1 MPSGLENIGANAS
14 DVTLSQAASGVD
26 HTHRAD
32 IDMTDQPDNEASDA
46 SSYDPAAALFDKITQ
61 SNGTSGN
68 KRKSPGSKDS
78 TQPDNVKRV
87 RLQQDRPG
95 HSRELP
101 SSTTDRAKQL
111 PAGIWQHIF
120 TLVSP
125 QTLGRLL
132 SVNKL
137 FHTFLSPSSTTT
149 PLAHRN
155 DLRSALPHLKPEVIW
170 QASRRL
176 FCPRMPAPL
185 KGKSELHMW
194 RLICSTACQF
204 CGSKSDLQSFN
215 APDEWHRGPGAKGVS
230 PIFPFSV
237 CICGTCLVKRSTKEL
252 DVLLSSTI
260 PSLLLPALPPIFVTD
275 QLHVLPPR
283 VMQTGALPPN
293 TQVTKFFWSEHINQI
308 KNEFEQVKV
317 LGSAATEEWVKG
329 LEIRGKQALADA
341 SRWEK
346 WELAGGLNY
355 VRVSLSTT
363 KPDPPKAENQNLGRV
378 ASLPKLLLNQPL
390 SSSTRSHEEHQVRT
404 SNPNEIPS
412 LTGKPDAP
420 LQQPRPQGQQKRTK
434 EEVAQL
440 KAQRRADIERRAM
453 LLNPPLTASVLAH
466 IPSFQAALQLI
477 TPLDDNA
484 WELLK
489 PRLLAQRSE
498 AEVREREN
506 TANARALQET
516 QQNGSK
522 PAREP
527 REVPDQ
533 EWDDIQG
540 PVRARISA
548 YADEIIKGWNNGEK
562 VKRKNTPQFA
572 ADVLLYVRKRFY
584 AEVAKDAAAAVAAGK
599 EPIVE
604 PPEGPWTQKLT
615 LENMK
620 WVFDMKVKP
629 RTEQFRKELFLCN
642 GCNPS
647 GNLKFFGFEGVIQ
660 HYAAKH
666 TGVLSLGNVVVH
678 WRAEWPAAPP
688 FSPDPRAIELGQYG
702 KSSSHSLPQTGAAAQ
717 QGFASYQ
724 PAPPAGYGPP
734 GYSAPFPAPPLHYS
748 SGPPATMPP
757 TDYGGV
763 VPHAYGTPYSSASY
777 PDTMAYS
784 SYPPQFSSGA
794 AYGSHGQTN
803 AYVEPRTSGPGSY
816 DYGSY
821 PNHQGAFDAQRPKVP
836 YKTRLNAMAKIA
848 KDAWFKLGGVKK
860 LHPSI
865 KVSTVI
871 HRIAKNFQENYDEE
885 ASLSMFAEALSSHK
899 DMRAVRTANDI
910 SCKTCTS
917 RRAFTLVNLVTHFM
931 TQHVEGPEAQ
941 GLTPMDWQVDMVSLP
956 DEACLAKVKRK
967 LQNNQA
973 AHAIVE
979 DAIPWA
985 FEKSFIDK
993 FLQPGSSE
1001 EEMEEA
1007 APIVKSSGKLGKNPA
1022 KASGAHAAQ
1031 QCQTPKAPEAKDRAQ
1046 QQFEHRPGPQPSAKK
1061 APATTQSLPRA
1072 QLQAQTY
1079 DKARGDVP
1087 HLRPASE
1094 VYGSH
1099 KKGRAVAVQEQ
1110 PTTSTSTQEKPRSN
1124 RQPAS
1129 ESESAKRS
1137 ERREVKIK
1145 KEDEANNTPST
1156 STQPRNPTHW
1166 RDERSHDYRDARE
1179 QRYSIAE
1186 PSGPRDRSAS
1196 VGNRPQEYRPPVE
1209 APPSNTTSG
1218 FIEARRGGRQDRPA
1232 LENHSHAIEEEV
1244 VYVDESGR
1252 EIGRGMRARDTLPQE
1267 TRYGVPDGRVFEDHG
1282 YAPPGWYEDHYPARY
1297 RTRSPLP
1304 RYGQPVHRYE
1314 AEHAPHHVYYD
1325 YHDPRAT
1332 AGPPAGAYE
1341 LVEVRSQYGDY
1352 FIRRPVQHDERD
1364 FYTYDTRPP
1373 MREQSAYPAPRAAE
1387 GHLNGRYAV
1396 DPRAS
1401 VAPGHA
1407 AARPE
1412 YDDYDPRYPPP
1423 DKEDDAYHGN
1433 QR

>member
-1 MPSGLENIGANAS
+1 MSCGVGSIEANAS
-14 DVTLSQAASGVD
+14 DVTLTQEAPAVD
-26 HTHRAD
+26 HNHHAD
-32 IDMTDQPDNEASDA
+32 VDMTDQPDNEASDA

-61 SNGTSGN
+61 SSGTSGN
-68 KRKSPGSKDS
+68 KRKSPGSKDP
-78 TQPDNVKRV
+78 TQPDNVKR
-87 RLQQDRPG
+87 
-95 HSRELP
+95 
-101 SSTTDRAKQL
+101 
-111 PAGIWQHIF
+111 
-120 TLVSP
+120 
-125 QTLGRLL
+125 
-132 SVNKL
+132 
-137 FHTFLSPSSTTT
+137 
-149 PLAHRN
+149 
-155 DLRSALPHLKPEVIW
+155 
-170 QASRRL
+170 
-176 FCPRMPAPL
+176 
-185 KGKSELHMW
+185 
-194 RLICSTACQF
+194 
-204 CGSKSDLQSFN
+204 
-215 APDEWHRGPGAKGVS
+215 
-230 PIFPFSV
+230 
-237 CICGTCLVKRSTKEL
+237 EL
-252 DVLLSSTI
+252 DVLLSSTT

-275 QLHVLPPR
+275 QMHVLPPR
-283 VMQTGALPPN
+283 VIQTGVLPPN

-308 KNEFEQVKV
+308 KNEFEQVKL

-346 WELAGGLNY
+346 WKLNGGLNQ
-355 VRVSLSTT
+355 VRVSLGAT
-363 KPDPPKAENQNLGRV
+363 KPDPPKAENPVPV
-378 ASLPKLLLNQPL
+378 ASSPKPLPGQPL
-390 SSSTRSHEEHQVRT
+390 SNLARSHEEHQDRA
-404 SNPNEIPS
+404 SNPNET
-412 LTGKPDAP
+412 LGLAGKPDAP
-420 LQQPRPQGQQKRTK
+420 LQQPRPQGLQKRTK

-453 LLNPPLTASVLAH
+453 LLDPPLTASVLAH
-466 IPSFQAALQLI
+466 IPSFRAALQLI

-506 TANARALQET
+506 TANARALQDKLVT

-540 PVRARISA
+540 PVRTRISA

-562 VKRKNTPQFA
+562 IKRANTPQFA

-584 AEVAKDAAAAVAAGK
+584 AEVAKDTAAAIAAGK
-599 EPIVE
+599 EPMVE

-620 WVFDMKVKP
+620 WVFDMKVRS

-642 GCNPS
+642 GCNHS

-678 WRAEWPAAPP
+678 WRAEWPEVPP

-702 KSSSHSLPQTGAAAQ
+702 KSSSHSLPQTGATAQ
-717 QGFASYQ
+717 QGFAGYQ

-748 SGPPATMPP
+748 SGLPTSMPP

-763 VPHAYGTPYSSASY
+763 GPHAYGAPYTSAAY
-777 PDTMAYS
+777 PDSMAYS
-784 SYPPQFSSGA
+784 SYPPQLSSGA
-794 AYGSHGQTN
+794 EYGSHGQTN
-803 AYVEPRTSGPGSY
+803 AYAEPRTSVPGSY

-821 PNHQGAFDAQRPKVP
+821 PSRQGAFDAERAKVP

-848 KDAWFKLGGVKK
+848 KDTWFKLGGVKK

-871 HRIAKNFQENYDEE
+871 HRIAKKFQKDYDEA

-899 DMRAVRTANDI
+899 DMRAVRIANDI
-910 SCKTCTS
+910 SCKACTS
-917 RRAFTLVNLVTHFM
+917 RRAFTLVSLVSHFM
-931 TQHVEGPEAQ
+931 AQHVEGPEAQ
-941 GLTPMDWQVDMVSLP
+941 GLAPMDWRVDMVSLP
-956 DEACLAKVKRK
+956 NKACLAKVKHK

-985 FEKSFIDK
+985 FEKSFMDK
-993 FLQPGSSE
+993 FLQQGSSE
-1001 EEMEEA
+1001 EEMEVMT
-1007 APIVKSSGKLGKNPA
+1007 PIVKPSLPGKPDNNPTET
-1022 KASGAHAAQ
+1022 SGAHGTQ
-1031 QCQTPKAPEAKDRAQ
+1031 QRQIHKASEAKDRPSQ
-1046 QQFEHRPGPQPSAKK
+1046 QLEHRPGPNSSAEKVLD
-1061 APATTQSLPRA
+1061 TSQTLPRT
-1072 QLQAQTY
+1072 QPQAQAQAQGN
-1079 DKARGDVP
+1079 DKARQDIP

-1110 PTTSTSTQEKPRSN
+1110 PATSTSAQERPRSD

-1129 ESESAKRS
+1129 ESESGKRI
-1137 ERREVKIK
+1137 ERREIKVKT
-1145 KEDEANNTPST
+1145 EDEATNTPST
-1156 STQPRNPTHW
+1156 SNRPQPQPRNPTHW
-1166 RDERSHDYRDARE
+1166 RDECSHDYRDARE
-1179 QRYSIAE
+1179 QRYSVGE
-1186 PSGPRDRSAS
+1186 PSGSGPRDRSAS
-1196 VGNRPQEYRPPVE
+1196 VGNRPQEYRPPVD
-1209 APPSNTTSG
+1209 APANATSG
-1218 FIEARRGGRQDRPA
+1218 FIEAHRGSRNGHDRPVI
-1232 LENHSHAIEEEV
+1232 ENRGHAIEEEV

-1252 EIGRGMRARDTLPQE
+1252 EIGRGVRARNTLPQE
-1267 TRYGVPDGRVFEDHG
+1267 TRYGVPNGVFEDHR
-1282 YAPPGWYEDHYPARY
+1282 YAPPGWYEGHDPVARY

-1304 RYGQPVHRYE
+1304 RYGQSIHRYE
-1314 AEHAPHHVYYD
+1314 VEPAPHRVYYD
-1325 YHDPRAT
+1325 YHDHRAT
-1332 AGPPAGAYE
+1332 VGPPAGAYE
-1341 LVEVRSQYGDY
+1341 FVEVRGQYGDY

-1373 MREQSAYPAPRAAE
+1373 MREQSAYPVPRAAE
-1387 GHLNGRYAV
+1387 GHLNGRYAA

-1401 VAPGHA
+1401 VAPGRT

-1412 YDDYDPRYPPP
+1412 FDDYDPRYPPP
-1423 DKEDDAYHGN
+1423 GKEEDAHHGN

>member
-1 MPSGLENIGANAS
+1 
-14 DVTLSQAASGVD
+14 
-26 HTHRAD
+26 
-32 IDMTDQPDNEASDA
+32 
-46 SSYDPAAALFDKITQ
+46 
-61 SNGTSGN
+61 
-68 KRKSPGSKDS
+68 
-78 TQPDNVKRV
+78 
-87 RLQQDRPG
+87 
-95 HSRELP
+95 
-101 SSTTDRAKQL
+101 
-111 PAGIWQHIF
+111 
-120 TLVSP
+120 
-125 QTLGRLL
+125 
-132 SVNKL
+132 
-137 FHTFLSPSSTTT
+137 
-149 PLAHRN
+149 
-155 DLRSALPHLKPEVIW
+155 
-170 QASRRL
+170 
-176 FCPRMPAPL
+176 
-185 KGKSELHMW
+185 
-194 RLICSTACQF
+194 
-204 CGSKSDLQSFN
+204 
-215 APDEWHRGPGAKGVS
+215 
-230 PIFPFSV
+230 
-237 CICGTCLVKRSTKEL
+237 
-252 DVLLSSTI
+252 
-260 PSLLLPALPPIFVTD
+260 
-275 QLHVLPPR
+275 
-283 VMQTGALPPN
+283 MQTGVLPPN
-293 TQVTKFFWSEHINQI
+293 TQVTKFYWSEHINQI

-346 WELAGGLNY
+346 WELAGGLNQ
-355 VRVSLSTT
+355 VRVPLSAT
-363 KPDPPKAENQNLGRV
+363 KPDPPKAENLVPVAFSPKPLPGHHLSNL
-378 ASLPKLLLNQPL
+378 
-390 SSSTRSHEEHQVRT
+390 TRGYEERQDKA
-404 SNPNEIPS
+404 SNPTEIPS
-412 LTGKPDAP
+412 LAGKSDAP
-420 LQQPRPQGQQKRTK
+420 LQQPRPLGQQKRTK

-453 LLNPPLTASVLAH
+453 LLDPPLTASVLAH

-489 PRLLAQRSE
+489 PRLLAQRSD
-498 AEVREREN
+498 AEVREKEN
-506 TANARALQET
+506 TANARALQDKLVT
-516 QQNGSK
+516 QNGSK

-584 AEVAKDAAAAVAAGK
+584 AEVAKDTAAAVAAGK

-642 GCNPS
+642 GCSPS

-678 WRAEWPAAPP
+678 WRAEWPAVPP

-702 KSSSHSLPQTGAAAQ
+702 KSSSHSLPQTGATAQ
-717 QGFASYQ
+717 QGFAGYQ

-748 SGPPATMPP
+748 SGPPVTVPP
-757 TDYGGV
+757 ADYGGV
-763 VPHAYGTPYSSASY
+763 GPHAYGAPYSSAAY
-777 PDTMAYS
+777 PDSMTYS
-784 SYPPQFSSGA
+784 SYPPQLSSGA

-803 AYVEPRTSGPGSY
+803 AYVEPRTSGAGSY

-821 PNHQGAFDAQRPKVP
+821 PNLQGAFDSGREKVP

-848 KDAWFKLGGVKK
+848 KDTWFKLGGVKK

-871 HRIAKNFQENYDEE
+871 HRIAKKFQKDYDEA

-899 DMRAVRTANDI
+899 DMRAVRVANDI
-910 SCKTCTS
+910 SCKACTS

-931 TQHVEGPEAQ
+931 NQHVEGPEAQ
-941 GLTPMDWQVDMVSLP
+941 GLAPMDWRVDMVSLP
-956 DEACLAKVKRK
+956 NEACLAKVKRK

-973 AHAIVE
+973 AHAVVE

-985 FEKSFIDK
+985 FEKSFIDR
-993 FLQPGSSE
+993 FLQQGSSE
-1001 EEMEEA
+1001 EELETT
-1007 APIVKSSGKLGKNPA
+1007 PVVKPGGKPDKNPA
-1022 KASGAHAAQ
+1022 GASGGHGTQ
-1031 QCQTPKAPEAKDRAQ
+1031 QRQTHKAPEANDRPQ
-1046 QQFEHRPGPQPSAKK
+1046 QQLEHHPGPQSSAEK
-1061 APATTQSLPRA
+1061 APDTSQPLPRT
-1072 QLQAQTY
+1072 QPQAQAY
-1079 DKARGDVP
+1079 DKATEDIP

-1094 VYGSH
+1094 VYGGH
-1099 KKGRAVAVQEQ
+1099 KKRRAVAVQEQ
-1110 PTTSTSTQEKPRSN
+1110 PTTGTSVQERPRSD
-1124 RQPAS
+1124 RQLAS
-1129 ESESAKRS
+1129 ESESAKRT
-1137 ERREVKIK
+1137 ERREVKVK
-1145 KEDEANNTPST
+1145 AEDVSNNTPST
-1156 STQPRNPTHW
+1156 SARPRNPTHW

-1179 QRYSIAE
+1179 QRYSVAE

-1196 VGNRPQEYRPPVE
+1196 VGNRPQEYRPPID
-1209 APPSNTTSG
+1209 APVDAASG
-1218 FIEARRGGRQDRPA
+1218 FIEARRGSRQDRPA
-1232 LENHSHAIEEEV
+1232 LENHGHAIEEEV

-1267 TRYGVPDGRVFEDHG
+1267 TRYGVPDGRVFEDHR
-1282 YAPPGWYEDHYPARY
+1282 YAPSGWYEGHDPTRF

-1304 RYGQPVHRYE
+1304 RYGQSVHHYE
-1314 AEHAPHHVYYD
+1314 AEHAPHRVYYD
-1325 YHDPRAT
+1325 YHDHRAT
-1332 AGPPAGAYE
+1332 LGPGAYE
-1341 LVEVRSQYGDY
+1341 YVEVRSQYGDY

-1373 MREQSAYPAPRAAE
+1373 MREQNAYPAPRAAE
-1387 GHLNGRYAV
+1387 GHLSSHYAA

-1401 VAPGHA
+1401 VAPGRA

-1412 YDDYDPRYPPP
+1412 FDDYDPRYPSPG
-1423 DKEDDAYHGN
+1423 KEEDAYEGN

>member
-1 MPSGLENIGANAS
+1 MSSGLENIGANAL
-14 DVTLSQAASGVD
+14 DVTLTQAASGVD
-26 HTHRAD
+26 HTNHED
-32 IDMTDQPDNEASDA
+32 VDMTDQPDNEDSDA

-61 SNGTSGN
+61 SSGTSGN
-68 KRKSPGSKDS
+68 KRKSPGSKDP

-87 RLQQDRPG
+87 RLQEDGPG

-125 QTLGRLL
+125 KTLGRLL

-137 FHTFLSPSSTTT
+137 FHSFLTPSSSTA
-149 PLAHRN
+149 PLPHRN
-155 DLRSALPHLKPEVIW
+155 DLPSALPYMKPEAIW

-194 RLICSTACQF
+194 RLICSTTCQF
-204 CGSKSDLQSFN
+204 CGSKGDLQSFD
-215 APDEWHRGPGAKGVS
+215 AADEWHRGPGAKGVS

-237 CICGTCLVKRSTKEL
+237 CTCGTCLVKRSTKEL
-252 DVLLSSTI
+252 DVLLSSTT

-275 QLHVLPPR
+275 QLHVLRPR
-283 VMQTGALPPN
+283 VMQTGVLPPN
-293 TQVTKFFWSEHINQI
+293 TQVTKFYWSEHINQI

-346 WELAGGLNY
+346 WELAGGLNQ
-355 VRVSLSTT
+355 VRVSLSAT
-363 KPDPPKAENQNLGRV
+363 KPDPPKAENLVPVAFSPKPLPGHHLSNL
-378 ASLPKLLLNQPL
+378 
-390 SSSTRSHEEHQVRT
+390 TRSHEERQDKA

-412 LTGKPDAP
+412 LAGKLDAP
-420 LQQPRPQGQQKRTK
+420 LQQPRPLGQQKRTK

-453 LLNPPLTASVLAH
+453 LLDPPLTASVLAH

-489 PRLLAQRSE
+489 PRLLAQRSD

-506 TANARALQET
+506 TANARALQDKLVT
-516 QQNGSK
+516 QNGSK

-584 AEVAKDAAAAVAAGK
+584 AEVAKDTAAAVAAGK

-678 WRAEWPAAPP
+678 WRAEWPAVPP

-702 KSSSHSLPQTGAAAQ
+702 KSSSHSLPQTGATAQ
-717 QGFASYQ
+717 QGFAGYQ

-748 SGPPATMPP
+748 SGPPVTVPP

-763 VPHAYGTPYSSASY
+763 GPHAYGAPYSSAAY
-777 PDTMAYS
+777 PGSMTYS

-794 AYGSHGQTN
+794 AYGSYGQTN
-803 AYVEPRTSGPGSY
+803 AYVEPHTSGPASY

-821 PNHQGAFDAQRPKVP
+821 PNLEGAFDSGRAKVP

-848 KDAWFKLGGVKK
+848 KDTWFKLGGVKK

-871 HRIAKNFQENYDEE
+871 HRIAKKFQKDYDEA

-899 DMRAVRTANDI
+899 DMRAVRVANDI
-910 SCKTCTS
+910 SCKACTS
-917 RRAFTLVNLVTHFM
+917 RRGFTLVNLVTHFM
-931 TQHVEGPEAQ
+931 AQHVEGPEAQ
-941 GLTPMDWQVDMVSLP
+941 GLAPMDWRVDMVSLP

-973 AHAIVE
+973 AHAVVE

-985 FEKSFIDK
+985 FEKSFIDR
-993 FLQPGSSE
+993 FLQQGSSE
-1001 EEMEEA
+1001 EELETT
-1007 APIVKSSGKLGKNPA
+1007 PVVKPGGKSDKNPA
-1022 KASGAHAAQ
+1022 GASGGHGTQ
-1031 QCQTPKAPEAKDRAQ
+1031 QRQTHEAPEANDRPQ
-1046 QQFEHRPGPQPSAKK
+1046 QQLEHRPGPQSSTEK
-1061 APATTQSLPRA
+1061 APGTSQPLPRA
-1072 QLQAQTY
+1072 QPQAQAY
-1079 DKARGDVP
+1079 DKATEDIP

-1094 VYGSH
+1094 VYGGH
-1099 KKGRAVAVQEQ
+1099 KKKRTVAVQGQ
-1110 PTTSTSTQEKPRSN
+1110 PTTGISAQERPLSD

-1129 ESESAKRS
+1129 ESESAKRT
-1137 ERREVKIK
+1137 ERREVKAK
-1145 KEDEANNTPST
+1145 AEDESNNTPST
-1156 STQPRNPTHW
+1156 SARPRNPTHW

-1196 VGNRPQEYRPPVE
+1196 VGNRPQEYRPPID
-1209 APPSNTTSG
+1209 APVNAASG
-1218 FIEARRGGRQDRPA
+1218 FIEARRGSRQDRPT
-1232 LENHSHAIEEEV
+1232 LENHGHAIEEEV

-1267 TRYGVPDGRVFEDHG
+1267 TRYGVPDGRVFDDHR
-1282 YAPPGWYEDHYPARY
+1282 YAPSSWYEGHDPARF

-1304 RYGQPVHRYE
+1304 RYGQSVHHYE
-1314 AEHAPHHVYYD
+1314 AEPAPHRVYYD
-1325 YHDPRAT
+1325 YHDHRAT
-1332 AGPPAGAYE
+1332 VGPGAYE
-1341 LVEVRSQYGDY
+1341 YVEVRSQYGDY

-1387 GHLNGRYAV
+1387 GHLNSRYAA

-1401 VAPGHA
+1401 VAPGRA

-1412 YDDYDPRYPPP
+1412 FDDYDPRYPSPG
-1423 DKEDDAYHGN
+1423 KEEDAYQGN
-1433 QR
+1433 QRL

>member
-1 MPSGLENIGANAS
+1 MSSGLENIGANAL
-14 DVTLSQAASGVD
+14 DVTLTQAASGVD
-26 HTHRAD
+26 HTNRAD
-32 IDMTDQPDNEASDA
+32 VDMTDQPNNEDSDA

-61 SNGTSGN
+61 SSGTSGN
-68 KRKSPGSKDS
+68 KRKSPGSKDPA
-78 TQPDNVKRV
+78 QPDNVKRV
-87 RLQQDRPG
+87 RLQEDGPG

-125 QTLGRLL
+125 KTLGRLL

-137 FHTFLSPSSTTT
+137 FHTFLSPSSSTA
-149 PLAHRN
+149 PFAHRN
-155 DLRSALPHLKPEVIW
+155 DLPSALPHLKPEAIW

-204 CGSKSDLQSFN
+204 CGSKGDLQSFDI
-215 APDEWHRGPGAKGVS
+215 ADEWHRGPGAKGVS
-230 PIFPFSV
+230 PVFPFSV
-237 CICGTCLVKRSTKEL
+237 CTCGTCLVKRSTKEI
-252 DVLLSSTI
+252 DVLLSSTT

-275 QLHVLPPR
+275 QLHVLRPR
-283 VMQTGALPPN
+283 VMQTGVLPPN
-293 TQVTKFFWSEHINQI
+293 TQVTKFYWSEHINQI

-317 LGSAATEEWVKG
+317 LGSAAAEEWVKG

-346 WELAGGLNY
+346 WELAGGLNQ
-355 VRVSLSTT
+355 VRVSLSAT
-363 KPDPPKAENQNLGRV
+363 KPDPPKAENLAPVAFSPKPLPGHHLSNL
-378 ASLPKLLLNQPL
+378 
-390 SSSTRSHEEHQVRT
+390 TRSHEERQDKA

-412 LTGKPDAP
+412 LAGKSDAP
-420 LQQPRPQGQQKRTK
+420 LQQPRPLGQQKRTK

-453 LLNPPLTASVLAH
+453 LLDPPLTASVLAH

-489 PRLLAQRSE
+489 PRLLAQRSD
-498 AEVREREN
+498 AEVREKEN
-506 TANARALQET
+506 TANARALQDKLVT
-516 QQNGSK
+516 QNGSK

-584 AEVAKDAAAAVAAGK
+584 AEVAKDTAAAVAAGK

-647 GNLKFFGFEGVIQ
+647 GNVKFFGFEGVIQ

-678 WRAEWPAAPP
+678 WRAEWPAVPP

-702 KSSSHSLPQTGAAAQ
+702 KSSSHSLPQTGATAQ
-717 QGFASYQ
+717 QGFAGYQ

-748 SGPPATMPP
+748 SGPPVTVPP

-763 VPHAYGTPYSSASY
+763 GPHAYGAPYSSAAY
-777 PDTMAYS
+777 PGSMTYS

-803 AYVEPRTSGPGSY
+803 AYVEPHTSGPASY
-816 DYGSY
+816 DYGPY
-821 PNHQGAFDAQRPKVP
+821 PNLQDVFDSGRAKVP

-848 KDAWFKLGGVKK
+848 KDTWFKLGGVRK
-860 LHPSI
+860 LHSSI

-871 HRIAKNFQENYDEE
+871 HRIAKKFQKDYDEA

-899 DMRAVRTANDI
+899 DMRAVRVANDI
-910 SCKTCTS
+910 SCKACTS

-931 TQHVEGPEAQ
+931 AQHVEGPEAQ
-941 GLTPMDWQVDMVSLP
+941 GLAPMDWRVDMVSLP

-973 AHAIVE
+973 AHAVVE

-985 FEKSFIDK
+985 FEKSFIDR
-993 FLQPGSSE
+993 FLQQGSSE
-1001 EEMEEA
+1001 EELETT
-1007 APIVKSSGKLGKNPA
+1007 PVVKPGGKPDKNPA
-1022 KASGAHAAQ
+1022 GASGGHDTQ
-1031 QCQTPKAPEAKDRAQ
+1031 QRQTHKAPEANDRPQ
-1046 QQFEHRPGPQPSAKK
+1046 QQLEHRPGPQSSAEK
-1061 APATTQSLPRA
+1061 APRTSQPLSQA
-1072 QLQAQTY
+1072 QPQAQTY
-1079 DKARGDVP
+1079 DKATEDIP

-1094 VYGSH
+1094 VYGGH
-1099 KKGRAVAVQEQ
+1099 KKRRAVAVQGQ
-1110 PTTSTSTQEKPRSN
+1110 PTTVISAQERPLSD

-1129 ESESAKRS
+1129 DSESAKRTERT
-1137 ERREVKIK
+1137 ERREVKVK
-1145 KEDEANNTPST
+1145 TEDELNNTPST
-1156 STQPRNPTHW
+1156 SARPRNPTHW

-1196 VGNRPQEYRPPVE
+1196 VGNRPQKYRPPID
-1209 APPSNTTSG
+1209 APVNAASG
-1218 FIEARRGGRQDRPA
+1218 FIEARRGSRQDRPA
-1232 LENHSHAIEEEV
+1232 LENHGHAIEEEV

-1267 TRYGVPDGRVFEDHG
+1267 TRYGVPDGRVFEDHR
-1282 YAPPGWYEDHYPARY
+1282 YAPSSWYEGHDPARF

-1304 RYGQPVHRYE
+1304 PYGQPVHHYE
-1314 AEHAPHHVYYD
+1314 AEPAPHRVYYD
-1325 YHDPRAT
+1325 YHDHRAT
-1332 AGPPAGAYE
+1332 VGPGAYE
-1341 LVEVRSQYGDY
+1341 YVEVRSQYGDY

-1387 GHLNGRYAV
+1387 GHLNSRYAA

-1401 VAPGHA
+1401 VAPGRA

-1412 YDDYDPRYPPP
+1412 FDDYDPRYPSPG
-1423 DKEDDAYHGN
+1423 KEEDAYHGN